1 MSRPIIE
8 VSHLS
13 KRYTLGS
20 IGATTIRDEW
30 ARLWSNLWRPPDGK
44 ADGASARLEPE
55 TKSFWAL
62 RDISFSVLPGEIV
75 GLVGRNGAGKSTLLK
90 ILSRIT
96 EPSSGQAVLRGR
108 VTSLLEVGT
117 GFHPDLPGRE
127 NIYLNGA
134 MLGMKTAEI
143 NRKFD
148 EIVEFAEI
156 RDFIDT
162 PVKRYSSGMY
172 VRLAFAVAAHLEPE
186 ILLVDE
192 VLAVGD
198 AAFQKKCLGK
208 MGDVAKQGR
217 TVLLVSHNM
226 ASILALCERAVLLG
240 EGKLLDDGPAGD
252 VVQKYLQAMASK
264 EVVDLRSRQDRQ
276 GDGEARLTSFRI
288 ESEDSGDLIRSTS
301 RIRLTLGY
309 NGSRPLKF
317 ARFMVAIHDFRNTA
331 IFLFDSGAAGG
342 VPEQM
347 PREGFVTCVT
357 DPINLTPG
365 RCYVNLA
372 IFRGNSMSD
381 HIEHAA
387 TFDVEADD
395 VYGTGKVPQREEALC
410 LLRQKWSFLGSED
423 DSPAEPKISSETPA
437 AAGVR

>member
-8 VSHLS
+8 VTSLS
-13 KRYTLGS
+13 KLYTLGS
-20 IGATTIRDEW
+20 IGSTSIRDSW
-30 ARLWSNLWRPPDGK
+30 ARLWERFQKSAGSGVEALNG
-44 ADGASARLEPE
+44 ADRLDRL

-62 RDISFSVLPGEIV
+62 RDVSFSVNAGEVV

-96 EPSSGQAVLRGR
+96 EPTSGRAVLRGR

-134 MLGMKTAEI
+134 MLGMKRSEI

-198 AAFQKKCLGK
+198 SAFQKKCLGK
-208 MGDVAKQGR
+208 MGDVARQGR

-226 ASILALCERAVLLG
+226 ASILSLCGRAIVLDGGRLA
-240 EGKLLDDGPAGD
+240 DSGPAD
-252 VVQKYLQAMASK
+252 QVVRQYLQSASSR
-264 EVVDLRSRQDRQ
+264 EVVDLSERQDRQ
-276 GDGEARLTSFRI
+276 GDGEARLTSI
-288 ESEDSGDLIRSTS
+288 QVESEESAELIRSTS
-301 RIRLTLGY
+301 RLKVTMSY
-309 NGSRPLKF
+309 KASRPLKF
-317 ARFMVAIHDFRNTA
+317 PRFRVAVYDFRNTG
-331 IFLFDSGAAGG
+331 IYLFDSDSVRGL
-342 VPEQM
+342 PEM
-347 PREGFVTCVT
+347 LPAEGSVTCLT
-357 DPINLTPG
+357 GPINMTAG
-365 RCYVNLA
+365 RCYVNLS
-372 IFRGNSMSD
+372 ILRGNLMAD
-381 HIEHAA
+381 HIDHCA
-387 TFDVEADD
+387 TFDVEPENVAGAGSVPARDFAVCILPHEWTHGAAEDSADE
-395 VYGTGKVPQREEALC
+395 VGVPVEAT
-410 LLRQKWSFLGSED
+410 
-423 DSPAEPKISSETPA
+423 A
-437 AAGVR
+437 